1 MSNVVVTLF
10 VVALLL
16 VAVMTWSQAS
26 FGSLDSGAQSWKEMA
41 DTATEVSR
49 TDIEVTD
56 AREQGSYVEVD
67 VRNCG
72 EIHLAG
78 FADWDVITHHY
89 DTTGTYHISRLSY
102 TGNSTPAG
110 GQWTVADIYTDDTM
124 AQEEM
129 FEPGILNP
137 GEVMVVRMRLSPD
150 AGPGTTNWVIVS
162 TSNGVASSAQFT
174 G

>member
-41 DTATEVSR
+41 DTATEVAR

-56 AREQGSYVEVD
+56 AQEQGAFVEVC

-72 EIHLAG
+72 EIHLAD
-78 FADWDVITHHY
+78 FADWDVIAHHY
-89 DTTGTYHISRLSY
+89 DATGTYHISRLAY
-102 TGNSTPAG
+102 TENSTPAD
-110 GQWTVADIYTDDTM
+110 GQWTVAGIYTDDTM
-124 AQEEM
+124 AQEEV

-137 GEVMVVRMRLSPD
+137 GEVMVVRLRLSPG
-150 AGPGTTNWVIVS
+150 AGSGTTNWVIVS
-162 TSNGVASSAQFT
+162 TYNGVVTSAQFT

>member
-41 DTATEVSR
+41 DTATEVAR

-56 AREQGSYVEVD
+56 AREQGEFVEVY

-72 EIHLAG
+72 EIHLAQ
-78 FADWDVITHHY
+78 FADWDMIAHHY
-89 DTTGTYHISRLSY
+89 DGAGAYYISRLVY
-102 TGNSTPAG
+102 TESESPPD
-110 GQWTVADIYTDDTM
+110 QHWTVAGIYTDDTL
-124 AQEEM
+124 AKGEV

-137 GEVMVVRMRLSPD
+137 GEVMLARLRLSPA
-150 AGPGTTNWVIVS
+150 AGSGTTNWVIVS
-162 TSNGVASSAQFT
+162 TCNGVVASAQFA

>member
-41 DTATEVSR
+41 DTATEVAR

-56 AREQGSYVEVD
+56 AREQGAFVD
-67 VRNCG
+67 VCVRNCG
-72 EIHLAG
+72 EIHLAE
-78 FADWDVITHHY
+78 FADWDVIAHNY
-89 DTTGTYHISRLSY
+89 DGTGAYHISRLTY
-102 TGNSTPAG
+102 TGNSAPAD
-110 GQWTVADIYTDDTM
+110 GQWTVAGIYTDDTL
-124 AQEEM
+124 AQEEV
-129 FEPGILNP
+129 FEPGILDP
-137 GEVMVVRMRLSPD
+137 GEVMLIRLRLSPG
-150 AGPGTTNWVIVS
+150 AGSGTTNWVIVS
-162 TSNGVASSAQFT
+162 TYNGVVASAQFA